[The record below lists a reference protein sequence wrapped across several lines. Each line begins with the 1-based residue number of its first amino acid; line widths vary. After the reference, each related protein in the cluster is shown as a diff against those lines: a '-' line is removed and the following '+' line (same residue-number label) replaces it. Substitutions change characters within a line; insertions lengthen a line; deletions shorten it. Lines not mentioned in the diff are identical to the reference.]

1 MTMARGSRKKS
12 TDEQLAEVEKK
23 IKEYQEQKKQLL
35 AQREQEDIQALLDAA
50 KEAGISP
57 AELVK
62 QLKAQKEASPSD
74 TI

>member
-1 MTMARGSRKKS
+1 MARGSRKKS
-12 TDEQLAEVEKK
+12 TDDQLAEVEKK
-23 IKEYQEQKKQLL
+23 IKEYQEQRKQLL
-35 AQREQEDIQALLDAA
+35 AQKEQEDIQELIDAA

-62 QLKAQKEASPSD
+62 QLKSQKEATPSD